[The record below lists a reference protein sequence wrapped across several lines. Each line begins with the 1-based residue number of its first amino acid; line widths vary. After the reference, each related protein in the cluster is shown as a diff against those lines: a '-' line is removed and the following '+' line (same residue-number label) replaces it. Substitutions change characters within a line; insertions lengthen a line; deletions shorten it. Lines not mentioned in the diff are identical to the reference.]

1 MSKSNTP
8 DNHDD
13 LLIKVQE
20 NWDKVKSLVNRIE
33 DEKVK
38 AGLNSL
44 TDHLYDRMAVAP
56 ASTRKEY
63 NGCFVGGLVWHSLNV
78 LRTMNSL
85 RTSLDLGDEVSADSM
100 ILLGLFHDIGK
111 LGNEDNDYY
120 VPQNSEWHREKLGQL
135 YEVNKGMGNVPVPV
149 RTLWWLNKFNIPL
162 SENEIHAIQSLKFNN
177 EEVSFIPGASETW
190 EPYLL
195 QSAIR
200 GACIKYRNVA
210 GL

>member
-33 DEKVK
+33 NEKVK
-38 AGLNSL
+38 AGCIAL

-63 NGCFVGGLVWHSLNV
+63 IGCFVGGLVWHSLNV

-177 EEVSFIPGASETW
+177 EEVSFVPGTNETW